1 MILTFTGASGA
12 GKTTLAK
19 AIIRLLPNASL
30 SPGCTTRTIRPG
42 EASDEIHHLSIDK
55 FSEMREREEFLWA
68 VQVHGHWYGTLKR
81 VVAEGLALRERCLI
95 LVLTPDVLPIL
106 RCFAKECG
114 HHNRVFSVYVVS
126 PEPCE
131 IRSRLVARE
140 IDVDIIERRIIDCLD
155 WDRAACSS
163 SLYDLH
169 VSGEGDVEKSARQV
183 LDKLARIQ
191 SD

>member
-81 VVAEGLALRERCLI
+81 VVAEGL
-95 LVLTPDVLPIL
+95 PIL

-169 VSGEGDVEKSARQV
+169 ISGEGDVEKSARQV